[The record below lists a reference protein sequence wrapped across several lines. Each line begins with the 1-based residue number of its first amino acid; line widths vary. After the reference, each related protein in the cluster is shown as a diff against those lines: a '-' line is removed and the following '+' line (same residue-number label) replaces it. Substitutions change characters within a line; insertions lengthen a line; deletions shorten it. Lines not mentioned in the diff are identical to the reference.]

1 MADRLVVRT
10 ERRMGLIRVGGW
22 LFLIGLVALIIGALA
37 TWLGTLGQA
46 AFANDRVEIPG
57 ELTFDGDGG
66 DYTLLLIEN
75 PVYATG
81 YGNAVAQIICDVA
94 RPDGTTTEVDGSFAL
109 VRTETDLGVEIGRF
123 STTAGETVVDCR
135 WSGTGGDREGYYAS
149 VAPAATARATTRPS
163 HRPRPGSPSH
173 PRPCSSAASR
183 CCSSLAHCSTAGIAV
198 DPSPSAC
205 PQTTRRARQSSAPP
219 PTPHCARASAVER
232 PHRAD
237 AIRTPAPRG

>member
-149 VAPAATARATTRPS
+149 VAPAASWFSIA
-163 HRPRPGSPSH
+163 
-173 PRPCSSAASR
+173 
-183 CCSSLAHCSTAGIAV
+183 STALLIGGIALLLIAGALLYRGYRGRSV
-198 DPSPSAC
+198 TERVPADDPPS
-205 PQTTRRARQSSAPP
+205 
-219 PTPHCARASAVER
+219 
-232 PHRAD
+232 
-237 AIRTPAPRG
+237 